1 MSRDPTDC
9 VEEEKILEKKASLR
23 VVSYTLYISSRPHM
37 KLVIWVLK
45 FPAITS
51 DMELI

>member
-9 VEEEKILEKKASLR
+9 VEEKILERKKASLR

-45 FPAITS
+45 FSPITS